1 MARRARR
8 ERETTEYLAAAR
20 RFIRAAG
27 RRVADADEIE
37 LGLLLDLRH
46 DLDAAISEAVEG
58 QRARGMSWAY
68 IGSAMGTTRQAAY
81 ARFGGKSYG

>member
-27 RRVADADEIE
+27 RRVAEADEVE
-37 LGLLLDLRH
+37 LGLLLELRH
-46 DLDAAISEAVEG
+46 DLDVAITDAVNG

-68 IGSAMGTTRQAAY
+68 IAAAMGTTRQAAH
-81 ARFGGKSYG
+81 ARFGGRRHV